1 MWNLQS
7 INKGDYKMN
16 INTEINNGKLIINL
30 EGRLDTNTAP
40 QLEDTINQQIENI
53 TELLLNLKNLEYI
66 SSAGLRVILSAQK
79 IMNKQGKMK
88 IINAND
94 NVMEVF
100 DMTGFLDILDVE

>member
-1 MWNLQS
+1 
-7 INKGDYKMN
+7 MN
-16 INTEINNGKLIINL
+16 INTEINNGKWIINL

>member
-1 MWNLQS
+1 
-7 INKGDYKMN
+7 MN

-94 NVMEVF
+94 NVKEVF
-100 DMTGFLDILDVE
+100 DMTGCLDILDVE

>member
-1 MWNLQS
+1 
-7 INKGDYKMN
+7 MN